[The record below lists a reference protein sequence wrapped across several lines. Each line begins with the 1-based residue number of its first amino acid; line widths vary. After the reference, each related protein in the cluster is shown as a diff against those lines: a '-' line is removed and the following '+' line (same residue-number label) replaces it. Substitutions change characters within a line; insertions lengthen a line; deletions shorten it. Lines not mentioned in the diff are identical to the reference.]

1 MTVRFGNA
9 VYGKPGMLDMKIHA
23 MGSMTVFYRRSGFS
37 RELKYEL
44 ASNSRL
50 KPLLHGSGT
59 V

>member
-1 MTVRFGNA
+1 MFGNA
-9 VYGKPGMLDMKIHA
+9 VYSRPGMLDMQIHT
-23 MGSMTVFYRRSGFS
+23 MGSMTEFYRRSGFS
-37 RELKYEL
+37 RELKYVL